1 MNNIELLFSHKSDI
15 NEILDDYEQTKNY
28 DNLITSLKN
37 LCIDEESEIK
47 AKETDNIN
55 IDQLSS
61 PGDAAIMRMKKR
73 KKHREPEPMSSPSG
87 LKIFGNKVEM
97 CEEGL
102 SPKITFT
109 RKNYRKDSESDS

>member
-1 MNNIELLFSHKSDI
+1 
-15 NEILDDYEQTKNY
+15 
-28 DNLITSLKN
+28 
-37 LCIDEESEIK
+37 
-47 AKETDNIN
+47 
-55 IDQLSS
+55 
-61 PGDAAIMRMKKR
+61 MRMKK
-73 KKHREPEPMSSPSG
+73 KKKQREPEPMSSPSG